1 MSNITYGSV
10 TEVYSLGE
18 DSRISYGIVA
28 YSDANDVG
36 TASVIA
42 SVHDVTSD
50 EGKLNGLA
58 NLCNDLQ
65 LDPVHLG
72 DVIDD
77 FLAP

>member
-1 MSNITYGSV
+1 MSNITYGTV

-28 YSDANDVG
+28 YSDANDGG

-50 EGKLNGLA
+50 EGKLKYLVS
-58 NLCNDLQ
+58 LCNEIA
-65 LDPVHLG
+65 LDPLHLY
-72 DVIDD
+72 DIVDD
-77 FLAP
+77 FLAS

>member
-1 MSNITYGSV
+1 MSNITYGTV

-18 DSRISYGIVA
+18 NSRVSYGIVA
-28 YSDANDVG
+28 YSDANDGG

-50 EGKLNGLA
+50 EGTLNGLA
-58 NLCNDLQ
+58 ALCNDLQ
-65 LDPVHLG
+65 FDPVHLC

-77 FLAP
+77 FLAS

>member
-1 MSNITYGSV
+1 MSNITYGTV

-28 YSDANDVG
+28 YSDVNDDG
-36 TASVIA
+36 AASVIG

-50 EGKLNGLA
+50 EAKINGLA
-58 NLCNDLQ
+58 SLCNVLQ

>member
-1 MSNITYGSV
+1 MSNITYGTV

-28 YSDANDVG
+28 YSDANDTG

-50 EGKLNGLA
+50 KGTLNGLA
-58 NLCNDLQ
+58 TLCNDLQ
-65 LDPVHLG
+65 LDPVHLC
-72 DVIDD
+72 DIIDD
-77 FLAP
+77 FLAS